1 MKDLIEAFEQIIAQT
16 APGACP
22 QLVGELERLKALAW
36 MRVSQAATQTSRS
49 DESCNLLTITQVADR
64 LNVPKT
70 YAYELVRQGRLKG
83 KKVGKY
89 VRVSV
94 DALAEYQAK

>member
-1 MKDLIEAFEQIIAQT
+1 MKDLIQGFEQIIAQT

-22 QLVGELERLKALAW
+22 ALLGELERLKALAW
-36 MRVSQAATQTSRS
+36 IRVSQVATETSRVGEYS
-49 DESCNLLTITQVADR
+49 NLLTITQVAER

-70 YAYELVRQGRLKG
+70 YAYELVRQGRLRG
-83 KKVGKY
+83 KKIGKY

-94 DALAEYQAK
+94 DALAEYQKK